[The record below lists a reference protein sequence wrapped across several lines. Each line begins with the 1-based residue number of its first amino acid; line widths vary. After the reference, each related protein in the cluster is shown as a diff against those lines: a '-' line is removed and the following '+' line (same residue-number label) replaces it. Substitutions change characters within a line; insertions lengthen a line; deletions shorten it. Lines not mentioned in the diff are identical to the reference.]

1 MRVADVASDQPPRA
15 PSRGFGRAL
24 RLRLA
29 IGWYVVRRLGPWLV
43 GAIAYAVLATVLVRW
58 EERRAGETPLD
69 FVAAL
74 YGVTAQLFFEF
85 DTLPPTPLARL
96 LYFVSPLVG
105 VVLIAEGLLKVGATL
120 IDPHS
125 RVKVL
130 GEIVSSQMHRHI
142 VLCGLGHVG
151 FRVLSELRSLGEDVV
166 CVERDEKASFVDQV
180 RALGIPVHIGD
191 ARRDD
196 LIQAAGVKNAKAIVC
211 ATNDDLANLEIALD
225 AKRMNPEVRV
235 VMRMF
240 DQRLAAKVG
249 GALELDQSFSTS
261 AVSAP
266 LIAIQATQDGV
277 HAAYRLDDVVRV
289 TAEVTVGKRF
299 AESTV
304 ADFEAGGA
312 PCRVIGRRPSGK
324 SAFRAAVAGD
334 KVRAGDV
341 LMVDTSAVDL
351 PAVRYRLGE

>member
-1 MRVADVASDQPPRA
+1 LRVADAASDKPPTPPR
-15 PSRGFGRAL
+15 RGLRRAL

-29 IGWYVVRRLGPWLV
+29 IGWYVVRRLGPWLGGV
-43 GAIAYAVLATVLVRW
+43 TVYALLATVLIRW
-58 EERRAGETPLD
+58 EERRAGATPAD
-69 FVAAL
+69 FTAAL
-74 YGVTAQLFFEF
+74 YGVCAQLFFEF
-85 DTLPPTPLARL
+85 DTLPPTPLARVI
-96 LYFVSPLVG
+96 YFVSPLVG
-105 VVLIAEGLLKVGATL
+105 VVLIAEGLLKVGASL
-120 IDPHS
+120 IDSQS

-130 GEIVSSQMHRHI
+130 GEIVSSQMHQHI

-151 FRVLSELRSLGEDVV
+151 YRVLSELRRLGEDVV

-180 RALGIPVHIGD
+180 RAMGIPVHIGD

-196 LIQAAGVKNAKAIVC
+196 LIKSAGVERAKAIVC

-240 DQRLAAKVG
+240 DQRLAGKVG

-261 AVSAP
+261 AVAAP

-289 TAEVTVGKRF
+289 TAEVSVGARF

-304 ADFEAGGA
+304 TAFEGNA
-312 PCRVIGRRPSGK
+312 PCRVVGRRAAGEA
-324 SAFRAAVAGD
+324 AFKPAAAAD
-334 KVRAGDV
+334 AVRAGDV

-351 PAVRYRLGE
+351 PAVRYRLGG